1 MIILKNHKLIFI
13 LFIVIIFIFKI
24 INWNS
29 CLDFKMT
36 YWTSM
41 GAGCAPAPCAVGAEV
56 VSCTCA
62 TCNAFQVASVAFGE
76 AISRYVK
83 ACAKNSAPVCKKATE
98 DAFKAWETALNKR
111 NQTCP
116 RVLATEAGTE

>member
-1 MIILKNHKLIFI
+1 MIILKKQKLIFI

-36 YWTSM
+36 DRTSM
-41 GAGCAPAPCAVGAEV
+41 GAECAVGNKV

-62 TCNAFQVASVAFGE
+62 TCNAFLVASVAFGE
-76 AISRYVK
+76 AISRYVE
-83 ACAKNSAPVCKKATE
+83 ACAKNSAPVCKKATK